1 MAVTRA
7 AAYRSR
13 MDLVK
18 ALLVFFTLTG
28 CAEVAKELPILR
40 DASAPDSATST
51 APQTNAARLGPPSP
65 GRTNA
70 RHVDAA
76 STHAGSI
83 D

>member
-1 MAVTRA
+1 MPRSN
-7 AAYRSR
+7 AYRSR

-18 ALLVFFTLTG
+18 ALLVFFVLTG

-51 APQTNAARLGPPSP
+51 VQQTSAARLGPPSP
-65 GRTNA
+65 GRSNA

-76 STHAGSI
+76 STPGASI
-83 D
+83 N

>member
-1 MAVTRA
+1 
-7 AAYRSR
+7 

-28 CAEVAKELPILR
+28 CAEVAKELPIVR
-40 DASAPDSATST
+40 SVTGADNAESGAAQ
-51 APQTNAARLGPPSP
+51 ANAARLGPPSP

-76 STHAGSI
+76 STRGASVN
-83 D
+83 